1 MCFAKAVIDAFCIE
15 KAFCILRQAG
25 ILEIERGCMRVP
37 TSRLRR
43 CIIRKDRKKM
53 KKQTLLIRLS
63 LVLTLCLLVA
73 AVSVGCGEQ
82 TPPETT
88 GTSDVQPAPAAEPIG
103 EGQYTFAF
111 TAVFADGSAKRYA
124 VSTDRETVGEALIEL
139 KLIEGEAGPY
149 GLYVKSVCGV
159 VADYNI
165 DGTYWSLYTDG
176 EMSMTGVDSLGSAD
190 AVDIEFRVEK

>member
-1 MCFAKAVIDAFCIE
+1 MREPEYSRSNAVVCECRHRDC
-15 KAFCILRQAG
+15 G
-25 ILEIERGCMRVP
+25 D
-37 TSRLRR
+37 

-53 KKQTLLIRLS
+53 KKKTLITRLS

-82 TPPETT
+82 TPQETT
-88 GTSDVQPAPAAEPIG
+88 GTSDVQPAPDAEPIG

-111 TAVFADGSAKRYA
+111 TAVFADGSAKHYV
-124 VSTDRETVGEALIEL
+124 VSTDCETVGEALIEL
-139 KLIEGEAGPY
+139 ELIAGEAGPY

-176 EMSMTGVDSLGSAD
+176 EMSMIGVDSLGSAD
-190 AVDIEFRVEK
+190 AKDIEFRVEK